1 MSDNEIINENN
12 ITFSPLSFPGS
23 FRSEGIKASDVLP
36 VLREKIAFVSGE
48 CEICEIFWVWV
59 TKKNHLIFFLLL
71 FAHILKMTDVWH

>member
-59 TKKNHLIFFLLL
+59 TKKHLIFILLL